1 MLRINPALLRNLED
15 YVRKQSG
22 PRGPYPQPQEAL
34 SAGASTPVP
43 ASLLT
48 IGLQQ
53 LLMLFS
59 EDEEACFSG
68 IQYDELSSYFTLT
81 RGTITETPGEL
92 SQQRTVSAG
101 LITNFGG
108 IIPAGHSAWAPRKR
122 TLRACAHSPTKRS
135 G

>member
-1 MLRINPALLRNLED
+1 LLRINPALLRDLED

-59 EDEEACFSG
+59 EDQETCFSA
-68 IQYDELSSYFTLT
+68 IHYYDELASHFTLT
-81 RGTITETPGEL
+81 RGTIAETPGEL
-92 SQQRTVSAG
+92 SQQRPCR
-101 LITNFGG
+101 
-108 IIPAGHSAWAPRKR
+108 PA
-122 TLRACAHSPTKRS
+122 
-135 G
+135 